1 MNKKKGKLVLFCA
14 PSGAGK
20 TTLVR
25 YLLGEFDNLEFS
37 VSATTRPKRENETDG
52 ADYFFLTEE
61 KFLSLTESDGF
72 LEWEKFYDY
81 YYGTLRSFIEEKTAE
96 GKNIIFDIDVKGA
109 ENIKKE
115 YPEASVFFVA
125 PPDLEALKKRL
136 IDRQTESDSDLRKRF
151 ERMDM
156 EMEYKDK
163 FDYVIINDNLE
174 EAKAEA
180 KKLVKNI
187 LSTEV

>member
-25 YLLGEFDNLEFS
+25 HLLGEFDNLEFS

-61 KFLSLTESDGF
+61 KFLSLAESDGF

-109 ENIKKE
+109 ENIKNK

-136 IDRQTESDSDLRKRF
+136 IYRQTESDSDLRKRF